1 MQGKLEKDC
10 RVIEL
15 KSCHFCRSYHG
26 RWDVGLKINSNI
38 LRHFN
43 LLFEYL
49 Q

>member
-1 MQGKLEKDC
+1 MKGKLEKGWW
-10 RVIEL
+10 IIGL
-15 KSCHFCRSYHG
+15 PSCYFCRGYYG
-26 RWDVGLKINSNI
+26 CWDVGLKINNDI